1 MALAANAAAGE
12 GGDNCRMSDAAHDRR
27 AMGDVRIGRA
37 ARALRHRLRLRQ
49 LDVAARS
56 DVGRDVISRLERGRL
71 DGMTVGRL
79 RRVFACFDAEVV
91 LIVRWRGGEID
102 RLLDRRHAELG
113 GRFMT
118 RLDPSGWAAQP
129 ETSFSSYGERG
140 AIDALAWNPA
150 TRTLLVVEVKTE
162 LTSIEETLRRHDVK
176 VRLAPSIARER
187 FGWDVIAVA
196 RVLVLPDDRTIRR
209 QVERHDAIL
218 RRAYPL
224 RGIELNRWLQAPS
237 GPASGLLFLSIDDG
251 VGTRQRLAPTWRVRR
266 PRAS

>member
-1 MALAANAAAGE
+1 M
-12 GGDNCRMSDAAHDRR
+12 
-27 AMGDVRIGRA
+27 
-37 ARALRHRLRLRQ
+37 
-49 LDVAARS
+49 DVADRCGM
-56 DVGRDVISRLERGRL
+56 GRDVVSRLERGRV
-71 DGMTVGRL
+71 DGLTIGRL

-91 LIVRWRGGEID
+91 LLVRWRGGEID

-118 RLDPSGWAAQP
+118 RLDGSGWAAQP

-162 LTSIEETLRRHDVK
+162 LTSIEETLRRHDLK
-176 VRLAPSIARER
+176 VRLAPAIARER
-187 FGWDVIAVA
+187 FGWDAAAVA
-196 RVLVLPDDRTIRR
+196 RILVLPDDRTIRR

-224 RGIELNRWLQAPS
+224 RGIELKRWLEAPP
-237 GPASGLLFLSIDDG
+237 GPVSGLMFLSIDDG
-251 VGTRQRLAPTWRVRR
+251 VGTRRRLAPVSRVRR
-266 PRAS
+266 PR